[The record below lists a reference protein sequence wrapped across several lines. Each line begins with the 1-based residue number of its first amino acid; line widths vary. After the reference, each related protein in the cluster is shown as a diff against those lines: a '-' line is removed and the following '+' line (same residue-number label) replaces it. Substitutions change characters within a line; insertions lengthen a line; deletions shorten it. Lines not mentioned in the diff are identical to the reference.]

1 MCANTLS
8 LKQRCSSQCGHI
20 SRVEARMRQQAMA
33 MAAGEDAQYEQYHCP
48 VKRDTFLAT
57 MEKNVP

>member
-1 MCANTLS
+1 
-8 LKQRCSSQCGHI
+8 
-20 SRVEARMRQQAMA
+20 MA